1 MNYQAGASF
10 YSQNLRPNAGNQNYY
25 NNSNNKNNDLIRKNQ
40 VNANGNNNQAK
51 VNPNLKYGDLEIQ
64 TFFNNGNGQ
73 ASSSKDADI
82 QNRLQ
87 YLTNQYMSIFDEVN
101 RYTSGSGGQS
111 AINKLSEIKT
121 HFKDLDTDFGKE
133 HANFIS
139 QLIGITDDNQL
150 YNYDYEKFK
159 RNPRE
164 TDSKLAEIFRDKKYD
179 ILIEVNKDV
188 GEENIRR
195 LKNYVKD
202 KKPNN
207 NYNDNRNYENKNN
220 YSAYNNNN
228 NSSQNGFGFGNSIY
242 AGQQANA
249 YTGRSIYGNQ
259 PSYGHKIKVK
269 FIYNGNEFIRE
280 IEGSEKAEILRLH
293 ALEIKGTDPKIYREG
308 QPLEIDNIRD
318 WNIENLFGGID
329 PVLTIR

>member
-10 YSQNLRPNAGNQNYY
+10 YSQNLRPNTGNQNYY

-40 VNANGNNNQAK
+40 VNANNNINIAK
-51 VNPNLKYGDLEIQ
+51 AKSNLKYGDLEIQ
-64 TFFNNGNGQ
+64 TFFNNGNGE
-73 ASSSKDADI
+73 ALSSRDVDI

-87 YLTNQYMSIFDEVN
+87 CLTNQYMSIFDEVN
-101 RYTSGSGGQS
+101 RYTSEAGGQS

-133 HANFIS
+133 HENFIS
-139 QLIGITDDNQL
+139 ELFGITNDNQL

-207 NYNDNRNYENKNN
+207 NYNDNKDYENKNN
-220 YSAYNNNN
+220 YNAYNNNN
-228 NSSQNGFGFGNSIY
+228 NSSQQSFGYGNSIY

-249 YTGRSIYGNQ
+249 FTGRSIYGNQ
-259 PSYGHKIKVK
+259 PSYGRKIKVK
-269 FIYNGNEFIRE
+269 FIYKGKDYIRE
-280 IEGSEKAEILRLH
+280 IEGNEKAEILYSH
-293 ALEIKGTDPKIYREG
+293 AWEIKGDNPTIYREG
-308 QPLEIDNIRD
+308 TILNIDNVKD
-318 WNIENLFGGID
+318 WPIENLFGGME
-329 PVLTIR
+329 PVLTIY

>member
-40 VNANGNNNQAK
+40 VNANGNNNAAK
-51 VNPNLKYGDLEIQ
+51 FKPNLKYGDLEIQ
-64 TFFNNGNGQ
+64 TFFNNGNGE
-73 ASSSKDADI
+73 ASSSRDVDI

-101 RYTSGSGGQS
+101 RYTNGSGGQS
-111 AINKLSEIKT
+111 AINKLSEIET
-121 HFKDLDTDFGKE
+121 HFKDLDRDFGEE

-139 QLIGITDDNQL
+139 QLFGITNDSQL
-150 YNYDYEKFK
+150 SNYDYEKFK

-164 TDSKLAEIFRDKKYD
+164 IDSKLAEIFRENKYD
-179 ILIEVNKDV
+179 ILIEANKDV
-188 GEENIRR
+188 SEENIRR

-207 NYNDNRNYENKNN
+207 NREYENKNYN
-220 YSAYNNNN
+220 GYNNNN
-228 NSSQNGFGFGNSIY
+228 GSQQSFGFGNSIY

-259 PSYGHKIKVK
+259 PSYGHKVKVRFVYK
-269 FIYNGNEFIRE
+269 GNNYIRE
-280 IEGSEKAEILRLH
+280 IEGSEKAEILYSH
-293 ALEIKGTDPKIYREG
+293 ALEIKGDNPTIYREG
-308 QPLEIDNIRD
+308 IILNIDNVRD
-318 WNIENLFGGID
+318 WTIENLFGETE
-329 PVLTIR
+329 PVLTIY